1 MKITRSPFPA
11 LLVSCAFA
19 VSQASADDITLLQS
33 DASGTNSFNSAGNWS
48 NSAAPSAGNDYSV
61 TGIEDPPETF
71 TLRAPTNATFA
82 GDSLTINDRGV
93 LAWAASSNTGTLTVG
108 NLILNGGGIS
118 NFRTSG
124 TLTLEGNISVTAA
137 SDLRLGSGVN
147 TSTRNITLNSTVTGT
162 SPLVMFAQNN
172 STSTLTVNGDNSSF
186 SGGFLLT
193 GNDPAN
199 VNSTLAVGHANA
211 LGTGTTTVNQGIL
224 NLNGFSVTIGALA
237 GVNASG
243 NFVQNNSDTA
253 ATLDV
258 NSAGD
263 TSYAGV
269 IRNGTGTG
277 TLSLTKS
284 GAGTL
289 TLTGTHTYSG
299 DTIVSA
305 GTLDLGST
313 GSITNSVSLT
323 VAAGAVLDASA
334 QTSFVMTSTQ
344 PVTFGLDAAGS
355 GTSGT
360 IQAQELDITD
370 ASVVLDV
377 AGPLDDPAYVLA
389 TYTNLTGTAFAT
401 EPAIPS
407 GYELQY
413 AYQGNSIALVQTGEG
428 TPYENWAGGNPF
440 DEDAND
446 DGVSNGLA
454 FLLGA
459 GGPMENALDLLPAST
474 QDNGALVLT
483 FLYRNA
489 ATRGDATLALEH
501 SSDLGLADDWVTVPV
516 PDANDGPIQGV
527 TFEITAGDPLDTVTA
542 TIAST
547 ETTTGKLF
555 ARLSAT
561 NN

>member
-1 MKITRSPFPA
+1 MTAIHNPLLPLLIASSMAASPA
-11 LLVSCAFA
+11 MAELV
-19 VSQASADDITLLQS
+19 TLLQS
-33 DASGTNSFNSAGNWS
+33 DASGTFSFTAAGNWS
-48 NSAAPSAGNDYSV
+48 NAEAPSAGNDYSV
-61 TGIEDPPETF
+61 TGIEEPAETF

-82 GDSLTINDRGV
+82 GDSLTINNRGV
-93 LAWAASSNTGTLTVG
+93 LAWAASANNGTLTTG
-108 NLILNGGGIS
+108 NLILNGGSIS
-118 NFRTSG
+118 NFRTGG
-124 TLTLEGNISVTAA
+124 TLTLEGTISVTAA
-137 SDLRLGSGVN
+137 SNLRLGSGAN
-147 TSTRNITLNSTVTGT
+147 TSTRNITLNSTVTGS
-162 SPLVMFAQNN
+162 SPLAMLAQNN
-172 STSTLTVNGDNSSF
+172 SPSTLAVNGDNSSF

-199 VNSTLAVGHANA
+199 VSSTLAVGHANA
-211 LGTGTTTVNQGIL
+211 LGTGTTTVEQGIL
-224 NLNGFSVTIGALA
+224 NLNGFSVTLGGLA
-237 GVNASG
+237 GANASD

-253 ATLDV
+253 TTLTI
-258 NSAGD
+258 NSSGD

-269 IRNGTGTG
+269 IRNGSGTG

-284 GAGTL
+284 GAGTF
-289 TLTGTHTYSG
+289 TLTGTNTYTG
-299 DTIVSA
+299 DTIVSV

-313 GSITNSVSLT
+313 GSITNSTSLN
-323 VAAGAVLDASA
+323 VAAGAVLDVSA
-334 QTSFVMTSTQ
+334 QAGFVMTSTQ

-360 IQAQELDITD
+360 IQAQVLDITD
-370 ASVVLDV
+370 ASVALDV

-389 TYTNLTGTAFAT
+389 TYTSLTGTAFAT
-401 EPAIPS
+401 EPTIPS
-407 GYELQY
+407 GYALQY
-413 AYQGNSIALVQTGEG
+413 AYQGNKIALVQTGEG
-428 TPYENWAGGNPF
+428 TPYENWAGGNLF

-459 GGPMENALDLLPAST
+459 AGPMENALDLLPASS

-501 SSDLGLADDWVTVPV
+501 SSDLGLADAWVSVPV
-516 PDANDGPIQGV
+516 PAENDGPIQGV
-527 TFEITAGDPLDTVTA
+527 TFEITAGDPFDTVTA

-547 ETTTGKLF
+547 ETATGKLF

-561 NN
+561 GN